1 MAKLRER
8 KTRDFNQVK
17 CIKDDTN
24 RLLVK
29 DDEIKDRWRDYFD
42 ELFNHNNDDSMIEL
56 DDAFDDTDRQFVRRI
71 QESEVREA
79 LKRMKVGK
87 ALGPDNIPIEVWKCL
102 GRSDDRLTN

>member
-42 ELFNHNNDDSMIEL
+42 ELFNHDNDDSMIEL
-56 DDAFDDTDRQFVRRI
+56 DDAFDDTDRRFV
-71 QESEVREA
+71 
-79 LKRMKVGK
+79 
-87 ALGPDNIPIEVWKCL
+87 
-102 GRSDDRLTN
+102 